1 MYQPK
6 QYSNLEQDILLAVRD
21 SCEKFNSASMN
32 DLFRCD
38 KLISQY
44 SEDDIRDCVKYLID
58 TGELTGSPRKGF
70 WVK

>member
-21 SCEKFNSASMN
+21 SCEKFKSASMI
-32 DLFRCD
+32 DLSKCD

-44 SEDDIRDCVKYLID
+44 SEEHIRDCVKYLID
-58 TGELTGSPRKGF
+58 TGVLAGSLRKAF